1 MSGNNSTQSLPPEIL
16 NHNEGPSLIIVSAVS
31 IPFALGVVAIRV
43 WARHRKRMALE
54 RDDFMILLSLP
65 LLWATAGVAI
75 ASVTYGGVG
84 KPLAVNMMQDPNR
97 LGRAQLCL
105 VLTEFVYGT
114 VLCTIKVGILLMYY
128 RIFPTKSM
136 RIGGYILGG
145 MTFSWWIGII
155 FASIFQCS
163 PVDKAWKP
171 FMKGGTCL
179 DKNKFFIGNSIPN
192 IVMDAMIIALPVF
205 EVSKVQV
212 PRSQKIAIAGI
223 FLLGGLIVIISCI
236 RLKYIVALLEA
247 GQEADFTKLISTPW
261 IWTVIEP
268 SVGLLC
274 ACLPTMQP
282 LLYVLFGRF
291 ITKTTQDRSK
301 EGIITIG
308 GSGQK
313 SADRQKGPAKDGPF
327 RRLHD
332 NDSAEEPVLWPET
345 YHNQHN
351 TVVEHSKGVAVDEI
365 PLGTIAVKKDIRWEE
380 S

>member
-1 MSGNNSTQSLPPEIL
+1 MSGNNSTPSLPPDVL

-236 RLKYIVALLEA
+236 RLKYIVALLQA

-313 SADRQKGPAKDGPF
+313 SADRQKGPVKDGPF

-351 TVVEHSKGVAVDEI
+351 TVVEHSKDVAVDEI

>member
-1 MSGNNSTQSLPPEIL
+1 MSGNNSTPSLPPEVL

-97 LGRAQLCL
+97 LGRAQLACNYPHRRN
-105 VLTEFVYGT
+105 TI
-114 VLCTIKVGILLMYY
+114 LCTIKVGILLMYY

-171 FMKGGTCL
+171 FMKEGTCL
-179 DKNKFFIGNSIPN
+179 DKNRFFIGNSIPN

-236 RLKYIVALLEA
+236 RLKYIVALLQA

-313 SADRQKGPAKDGPF
+313 SADRQKGPVKDGPF

>member
-1 MSGNNSTQSLPPEIL
+1 MSGNNSTPSLPPDVL

-31 IPFALGVVAIRV
+31 IPFALSVVAIRI

-75 ASVTYGGVG
+75 ASVAYGGVG
-84 KPLAVNMMQDPNR
+84 KPLAVNMAQDPNR
-97 LGRAQLCL
+97 LGRAQLVCGNPL
-105 VLTEFVYGT
+105 FLTEFVYGT

-179 DKNKFFIGNSIPN
+179 DKNRFFIGNSIPN

-236 RLKYIVALLEA
+236 RLKYIVALLQA

-268 SVGLLC
+268 SVGILC

-313 SADRQKGPAKDGPF
+313 SADRQKGPIKDGPF

-345 YHNQHN
+345 TLKYGQ
-351 TVVEHSKGVAVDEI
+351 VDLIMFPTEV
-365 PLGTIAVKKDIRWEE
+365 PDTL
-380 S
+380 

>member
-1 MSGNNSTQSLPPEIL
+1 MSGNNSAPSLPPEVL
-16 NHNEGPSLIIVSAVS
+16 NHNEGPSLII
-31 IPFALGVVAIRV
+31 
-43 WARHRKRMALE
+43 
-54 RDDFMILLSLP
+54 P

-136 RIGGYILGG
+136 RFGGYILGG

-179 DKNKFFIGNSIPN
+179 DKNRFFIGNSIPN

-236 RLKYIVALLEA
+236 RLKYIVALLQA

-313 SADRQKGPAKDGPF
+313 SADRQKGPVKDGPF

-351 TVVEHSKGVAVDEI
+351 TTVEHSKGVAVDEI
-365 PLGTIAVKKDIRWEE
+365 PLGTIAVKKDIHWEE